1 MSSSTEFDLG
11 DLEKIVDLENLPP
24 KVLRQIIRAGMGK
37 RAKKKMAE
45 ADCDDEGCDPEDMLA
60 DDDNEAEEER
70 EKLSNAAEEQRG
82 AAPKVAVT
90 EDDLP
95 PGIGAKLAKKKKS
108 S

>member
-1 MSSSTEFDLG
+1 MSSHVEFDLG
-11 DLEKIVDLENLPP
+11 DLEKVVDLENLPP

-45 ADCDDEGCDPEDMLA
+45 ADHDDEELLE
-60 DDDNEAEEER
+60 DDDNAAEEER
-70 EKLSNAAEEQRG
+70 EKLSSAAEEQRG
-82 AAPKVAVT
+82 QAPKVAVT